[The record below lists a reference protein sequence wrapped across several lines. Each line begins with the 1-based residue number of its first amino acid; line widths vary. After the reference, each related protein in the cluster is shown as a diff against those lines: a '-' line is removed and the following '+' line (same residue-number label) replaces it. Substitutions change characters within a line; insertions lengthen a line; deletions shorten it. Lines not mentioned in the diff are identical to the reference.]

1 MWGLVSNVLQ
11 NILFSVFF
19 VIIARVYSEVD
30 FGNYVIAN
38 TLYSFVMGFSSLGLG
53 HWFVRE
59 LINTND
65 KQKLTQSFFKIQGMI
80 GVAFYA
86 VNIAISYLLYKDE
99 MIRNISLILG
109 INIIFDNI
117 INAVKSLNIAN
128 QEQRK
133 TFGLLTV
140 EATLKCA
147 VSCILLVWKM
157 DIILLS
163 FILIVLRLLTLN
175 LFLNIGSSASLNLV
189 KIIKSHVP
197 WTEVKQVVLK
207 NWPFIIIG
215 SLSIIN
221 WRIGNILVSKWLSIK
236 DVAIYEISY
245 KMFSLAYLLPVVVS
259 TTVYPMLIKAYQEG
273 EQSLSKMYHRIFI
286 PYVAFGFLAFSFV
299 YAYADFFIPLLFGD
313 RYQSVSHYVRQMFF
327 TILIFPTI
335 FLQAN
340 VALTLKMEKLD
351 MICNIFSLLINV
363 LICVIGLS
371 YYRDLTVVNLGLFS
385 SFFIF
390 HIIQDVMLV
399 RKKISSLKNVLA
411 FYGASILLTATYIW
425 GSSQIGNEWMFP
437 VFWVAVGLASF
448 LFRKKILL
456 MFKNET

>member
-1 MWGLVSNVLQ
+1 
-11 NILFSVFF
+11 
-19 VIIARVYSEVD
+19 
-30 FGNYVIAN
+30 
-38 TLYSFVMGFSSLGLG
+38 
-53 HWFVRE
+53 
-59 LINTND
+59 
-65 KQKLTQSFFKIQGMI
+65 
-80 GVAFYA
+80 
-86 VNIAISYLLYKDE
+86 
-99 MIRNISLILG
+99 
-109 INIIFDNI
+109 
-117 INAVKSLNIAN
+117 
-128 QEQRK
+128 
-133 TFGLLTV
+133 
-140 EATLKCA
+140 
-147 VSCILLVWKM
+147 M